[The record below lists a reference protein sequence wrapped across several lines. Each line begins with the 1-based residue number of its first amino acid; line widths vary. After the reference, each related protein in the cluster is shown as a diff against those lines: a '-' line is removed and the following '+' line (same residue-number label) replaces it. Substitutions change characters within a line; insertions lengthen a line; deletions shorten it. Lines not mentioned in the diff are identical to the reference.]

1 MIIHD
6 YLEIDEQAKL
16 YKCSSCKQT
25 YCGLDKNYK
34 EYCAIQEGTC
44 QELAGESFADIAA
57 GTYMDNGLIFRIY
70 YCPKCG
76 GMVTTE
82 LALKGDPIQPEMEIR
97 L

>member
-6 YLEIDEQAKL
+6 YLEIDEQSKV
-16 YKCSSCKQT
+16 YKCASCKQI
-25 YCGLDKNYK
+25 YCRLDSNYK
-34 EYCAIQEGTC
+34 EYCALQEGTC
-44 QELAGESFADIAA
+44 QELAGPSFTNIRA
-57 GTYMDNGLIFRIY
+57 GTYIDNGLIFRIY

-82 LALKGDPIQPEMEIR
+82 VALKGDPIFSEMEIR

>member
-6 YLEIDEQAKL
+6 YLEVDEKAKV
-16 YKCSSCKQT
+16 YKCASCKQV
-25 YCGLDKNYK
+25 YCELDKNYK
-34 EYCAIQEGTC
+34 EYCAMQEGTC
-44 QELAGESFADIAA
+44 QELVGLSFADIPA
-57 GTYMDNGLIFRIY
+57 GTYIDNGLIFRIF

-82 LALKGDPIQPEMEIR
+82 AALKGDPVLPEMIIR